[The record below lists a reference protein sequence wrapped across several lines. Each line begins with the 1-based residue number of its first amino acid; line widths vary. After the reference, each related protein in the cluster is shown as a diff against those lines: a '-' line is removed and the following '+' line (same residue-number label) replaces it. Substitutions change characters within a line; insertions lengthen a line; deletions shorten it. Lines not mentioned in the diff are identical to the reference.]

1 MNFAKSF
8 ARLRERC
15 FCAVCQRLSSS
26 SVICVINAPV
36 GFPDHHGTGHIEL
49 RMHLV
54 LMLPQLARVSSAL
67 VRQAI
72 SVLKVSVHGA
82 SGLLQ
87 AHAVV
92 HMHEQ
97 GNETIVQPPL
107 ALAIN
112 MVSLG
117 ASYIRWLAEIDALSP
132 SP

>member
-1 MNFAKSF
+1 
-8 ARLRERC
+8 
-15 FCAVCQRLSSS
+15 
-26 SVICVINAPV
+26 
-36 GFPDHHGTGHIEL
+36 
-49 RMHLV
+49 MHLV